1 LKPHLV
7 LLLRAGLGCAIL
19 SSACSRPE
27 SDRGEFAVALQRERA
42 AKDQLFRTDAGPLT
56 PEQRPTFQ
64 GLRYWKPN
72 AAFAVDARLES
83 AAQPDSLQ
91 FPTSKGTFD
100 PYVRLGRLHFEL
112 QGRARELTLY
122 RSVEGGHLFLPFADL
137 TSGRESYGAG
147 RYIDI
152 VLNPDGTARLDFN
165 RAYNPYCAYNAGWIC
180 PLAPP
185 ENTLDLR
192 VEAGE
197 RSFEPEP

>member
-1 LKPHLV
+1 LKPHLA
-7 LLLRAGLGCAIL
+7 LLLCAGLGFGTL
-19 SSACSRPE
+19 SIGCSRSAP
-27 SDRGEFAVALQRERA
+27 DRGAFAAALQHERD
-42 AKDQLFRTDAGPLT
+42 AKDRLFCTADGPLA
-56 PEQRPTFQ
+56 PEQRPSFQ

-83 AAQPDSLQ
+83 VAPPDSVR

-100 PYVRLGRLHFEL
+100 PYVRLGRLHFQL
-112 QGRARELTLY
+112 QQRPFELTLY
-122 RSVEGGHLFLPFADL
+122 RSVEAGHLFLPFADL

-152 VLNPDGTARLDFN
+152 VLNPDGTTRLDFN

-180 PLAPP
+180 PLTPP
-185 ENTLDLR
+185 ENSLDVR

-197 RSFEPEP
+197 RSFEGGH